1 MIPPVDALPIADI
14 RAVGGVLAIVVLL
27 YWTYERLAGQGADPV
42 LRSSSSTDTGTASV
56 LLSGSMAVAAV
67 AGVAG
72 AMLLSPVAGGPVV
85 DATEPVLLGLGGLVV
100 AHWVVEKEERE

>member
-1 MIPPVDALPIADI
+1 MFPPVDQLPIADI
-14 RAVGGVLAIVVLL
+14 RAVGGVLAVIVLL

-42 LRSSSSTDTGTASV
+42 LRSSSSSDTGSASI

-67 AGVAG
+67 AGLAG

-85 DATEPVLLGLGGLVV
+85 DATEPVLLGLGGIVL
-100 AHWVVEKEERE
+100 AHWIVEKEETE